1 MAKYKG
7 EDIDLKPTEAMA
19 EEAQKGLD
27 WRKEFGRGGTEVGV
41 ARARQ
46 LVNRQEIS
54 ADTVRRMHSYFSRHE
69 VDKEAEGFSP
79 GEDGYPSA
87 GRIAWALWGGDVG
100 QSWARNKDSQ
110 LDKIDEEATRAIEDE
125 FPEKTITALEN
136 KVEEHNEEYG
146 NTKSKRVTLGML
158 AKVYKRG
165 IGAYN
170 TNPQSVRPSVTSEEQ
185 WAMARVNSFLYAVRN
200 GKFRSGKHDT
210 DLLPDG
216 HPMKTEDEREY
227 DEFRPYPNEHSARLT
242 SPDKYDIF
250 RREKDAGGK
259 GIDFIYGINDQGS
272 EIQAIRFDEKEYT
285 EEEAKQWLKDND
297 FEYILFEAALKER
310 GAKMDKRHVVDV
322 QETDENVTI
331 VFAKHHEEP
340 SEEMQED
347 MTEEK
352 MGHEEEEKMDHEDE
366 RKEAISLDYRAMHL
380 DDKAI
385 DEKSR
390 TVRVGVSSEEP
401 VKREFGMEVMDHSK
415 ENMNLE
421 FLNSGRA
428 PLLLDHDMEK
438 QIGVVES
445 VELDENARRL
455 RASVRFGKGEQA
467 SEVFDDVVDGIRQNI
482 SVGYRVDKKVERE
495 DDPEDHYR
503 VATTPMEIS
512 IVSIP
517 ADQSS
522 LVGVGRSSSETLKS
536 TILIKEKDMSENIDL
551 DAVRA
556 EAAKSASKNAKDIMT
571 LARKHNKADLGEDAI
586 GRGVSI
592 EQFRGELLDVI
603 GNDKP
608 LETPADVIDAPV
620 KEKREYSLGR
630 MIRSQITGKRNE
642 ASFEHELSDEIAKR
656 TGKDPQGFY
665 VPGFAWGQRSGVM
678 TTAATGAISGEAVTD
693 NFVPTIQRP
702 DMFIEAL
709 RARQV
714 LSGLGAT
721 YIPGLT
727 NRVRMPKISTGAT
740 AAFVEEAGDVAD
752 QSQADDSVTLQ
763 PRTLGAYADISRLL
777 MLESV
782 PAIEQVVQDDLLRS
796 VADAIELAAIN
807 GSGSSGNPTGIL
819 NTSGVND
826 LDISTGT
833 DVAAL
838 TWADITDLVKLVEED
853 NGVVNANALGF
864 LTNAKVK
871 SKLANT
877 SKVASTDS
885 VMLLNDPWNSLYGY
899 PIAFSTNVPSNLN
912 PGDGGTDGSAMIFG
926 DFSQL
931 MIGLFG
937 APSIQV
943 NPYTGQLAGTV
954 RISIHQEV
962 DVAVRNAVSFA
973 ITNEVSTA

>member
-46 LVNRQEIS
+46 LTNRQELS

-69 VDKEAEGFSP
+69 VDKEGEGFSP

-100 QSWARNKDSQ
+100 QSWARNKDRQ

-146 NTKSKRVTLGML
+146 DTASKRVTLGML

-165 IGAYN
+165 VGAYN
-170 TNPQSVRPSVTSEEQ
+170 TNPQSVRPSVSSEEQ
-185 WAMARVNSFLYAVRN
+185 WAMARVNSFLFAVRN
-200 GKFRSGKHDT
+200 GKYRSGKHDT

-216 HPMKTEDEREY
+216 HPMKTEDERNEANLTISENY
-227 DEFRPYPNEHSARLT
+227 DTFLE
-242 SPDKYDIF
+242 
-250 RREKDAGGK
+250 
-259 GIDFIYGINDQGS
+259 
-272 EIQAIRFDEKEYT
+272 
-285 EEEAKQWLKDND
+285 DN
-297 FEYILFEAALKER
+297 ER
-310 GAKMDKRHVVDV
+310 GANMENRHVVDV
-322 QETDENVTI
+322 QETDETVTI
-331 VFAKHHEEP
+331 VFEKHHEEP
-340 SEEMQED
+340 SEEMQEE

-352 MGHEEEEKMDHEDE
+352 MGHEEEEKMEHDDE
-366 RKEAISLDYRAMHL
+366 RKETISLDYRAMHL

-401 VKREFGMEVMDHSK
+401 VKREFGMEVMDHSA

-467 SEVFDDVVDGIRQNI
+467 SEVFNDVVDGIRQNI
-482 SVGYRVDKKVERE
+482 SVGYRVDKKVERD
-495 DDPEDHYR
+495 DDPEDYYR

-556 EAAKSASKNAKDIMT
+556 EAAKSASKNAKEIMT

-608 LETPADVIDAPV
+608 LETPADVIDAPM

-678 TTAATGAISGEAVTD
+678 TTAATGAITGEAVTD

-727 NRVRMPKISTGAT
+727 NRVRMPKIATGAT
-740 AAFVEEAGDVAD
+740 AGFVEEAGDVSD
-752 QSQADDSVTLQ
+752 QSQADDGVTLQ

-807 GSGSSGNPTGIL
+807 GSGASGNPTGIL

-826 LDISTGT
+826 LDISAGT

-885 VMLLNDPWNSLYGY
+885 IMLLNDPWNSLYGY

-912 PGDGGTDGSAMIFG
+912 PGDGGTDASAMIFG

>member
-46 LVNRQEIS
+46 LINRQELS

-69 VDKEAEGFSP
+69 VDKEGEGFSP

-100 QSWARNKDSQ
+100 QSWARNKDRQ

-146 NTKSKRVTLGML
+146 DTASKRVTLGML

-165 IGAYN
+165 VGAYN
-170 TNPQSVRPSVTSEEQ
+170 TNPQSVRPSVSSEEQ
-185 WAMARVNSFLYAVRN
+185 WAMARVNSFLFAVRN
-200 GKFRSGKHDT
+200 GKYRSGKHDT

-216 HPMKTEDEREY
+216 HPMKTEDERNEANLTISENY
-227 DEFRPYPNEHSARLT
+227 DTFLE
-242 SPDKYDIF
+242 
-250 RREKDAGGK
+250 
-259 GIDFIYGINDQGS
+259 
-272 EIQAIRFDEKEYT
+272 
-285 EEEAKQWLKDND
+285 DN
-297 FEYILFEAALKER
+297 ER
-310 GAKMDKRHVVDV
+310 GAEMDKRHVVDV
-322 QETDENVTI
+322 QETDETVTI
-331 VFAKHHEEP
+331 VFEKHHEEP

-352 MGHEEEEKMDHEDE
+352 MGHEEEEKMEHDDE

-482 SVGYRVDKKVERE
+482 SVGYRVDKKVERD
-495 DDPEDHYR
+495 DDPEDYYR

-556 EAAKSASKNAKDIMT
+556 EAAKSASKNAKEIMT

-608 LETPADVIDAPV
+608 LETPADVIDAPM

-727 NRVRMPKISTGAT
+727 NRVRMPKIATGAT
-740 AAFVEEAGDVAD
+740 AGFVEEAGDVSD
-752 QSQADDSVTLQ
+752 QSQADDGVTLQ

-826 LDISTGT
+826 LDISAGT

-912 PGDGGTDGSAMIFG
+912 PGDGGTDASAMIFG